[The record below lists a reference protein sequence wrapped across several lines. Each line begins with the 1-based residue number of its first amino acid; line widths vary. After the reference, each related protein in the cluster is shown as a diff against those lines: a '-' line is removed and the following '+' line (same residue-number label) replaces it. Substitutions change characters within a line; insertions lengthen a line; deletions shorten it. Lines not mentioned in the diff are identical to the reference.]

1 MKRFASPVFFIL
13 MIVGIVCILQYENSG
28 PDMKTGMYE
37 VRATVLS
44 VNNESLLEMGTARI
58 GGQHVTAILQQGEA
72 KGQTVTGV
80 NQLTGQPEMDDLFHP
95 GDTILMAVR
104 MVDGKAVEARAV
116 NQYRQGWELGLFG
129 LFILILLIYARSIG
143 LKALFSFIT
152 SFYIIWKFF
161 IPGLLEGG
169 NPILL
174 TVITLTLLTVVIIT
188 CVAGF
193 SRVTVVATL
202 GTLSGLLL
210 ALGLTLFFGDKL
222 KLAGMTAPF
231 ATLLIFSGHYT
242 LDLLDI
248 FYASVILG
256 ASGAAMDIAMDVAAS
271 MNEVLDKKPDITR
284 NELIKSGFNVGR
296 MVTGTMTTT
305 LLLAYSGGYL
315 TMLMVFVT
323 KGTSFT
329 RMLNFKLVAAEI
341 FRTLVG
347 SVGLVMVA
355 PITAVLAGV
364 ILCGFSASDVTTYF
378 STGAKKILGKGS

>member
-1 MKRFASPVFFIL
+1 MKRFISPIFFIL
-13 MIVGIVCILQYENSG
+13 MIVGIIGLLQSENSG
-28 PDMKTGMYE
+28 PDLNTGMHE
-37 VRATVLS
+37 LRATVTA
-44 VNNESLLEMGTARI
+44 VNNEALVEMGTARI
-58 GGQHVTAILQQGEA
+58 GGQHVTAILQEGEA
-72 KGQTVTGV
+72 KGQTVTGP
-80 NQLTGQPEMDDLFHP
+80 NQLTGQPEMDEIFHP

-104 MVDGKAVEARAV
+104 INDGKAVEARAV
-116 NQYRQGWELGLFG
+116 NQFRQGWELALFG
-129 LFILILLIYARSIG
+129 LFVIILLIYARSIG

-161 IPGLLEGG
+161 IPGLLSGG

-193 SRVTVVATL
+193 SRVTVVATM
-202 GTLSGLLL
+202 GTLCGLLL
-210 ALGLTLFFGDKL
+210 ALTLTLFFGEKL

-231 ATLLIFSGHYT
+231 ATMLIFSGHYT

-284 NELIKSGFNVGR
+284 NELIASGFNVGR

-315 TMLMVFVT
+315 TMLMLFVT
-323 KGTSFT
+323 KETSFT

-347 SVGLVMVA
+347 SVGLVLVA
-355 PITAVLAGV
+355 PITAILAGF
-364 ILCGFSASDVTTYF
+364 ILCGVKEVNKSSN
-378 STGAKKILGKGS
+378 

>member
-1 MKRFASPVFFIL
+1 MKRLISPLVFIL
-13 MIVGIVCILQYENSG
+13 MICGIIWLLQHEQSARQRDPNVKELRAVVTDVDNS
-28 PDMKTGMYE
+28 
-37 VRATVLS
+37 
-44 VNNESLLEMGTARI
+44 SLVEMGTARI
-58 GGQHVTAILQQGEA
+58 GAQHVDAVLTEGEL
-72 KGQTVTGV
+72 KGQKVRGV
-80 NQLTGQPEMDDLFHP
+80 NQLTGQPEMDELYHP
-95 GDTILMAVR
+95 GDTLLMAVKLEN
-104 MVDGKAVEARAV
+104 GKAVNARAV
-116 NQYRQGWELGLFG
+116 NQYRQGWELALFG
-129 LFILILLIYARSIG
+129 LFVIILLIYARSIG
-143 LKALFSFIT
+143 LKALFSFVT

-161 IPGLLEGG
+161 IPGLLSGG
-169 NPILL
+169 SPVLL
-174 TVITLTLLTVVIIT
+174 TVFTLSLLTVVIIT
-188 CVAGF
+188 SVAGF
-193 SRVTVVATL
+193 SKVTLIAIL

-210 ALGLTLFFGDKL
+210 ALSLTLFFGEKL

-231 ATLLIFSGHYT
+231 ATMLVFSGHYT
-242 LDLLDI
+242 LNLLDI

-271 MNEVLDKKPDITR
+271 MNEVLDKKPDISR

-323 KGTSFT
+323 KETTFT

-347 SVGLVMVA
+347 SVGLVLVA

-364 ILCGFSASDVTTYF
+364 ILCG
-378 STGAKKILGKGS
+378 LGKTVAGNSNSNE

>member
-1 MKRFASPVFFIL
+1 MKRFVSPIFFVL
-13 MIVGIVCILQYENSG
+13 MIAGIIGLLKYEQAGVDPN
-28 PDMKTGMYE
+28 TGMHE
-37 VRATVLS
+37 LRATVTAVDNSAL
-44 VNNESLLEMGTARI
+44 VEMGTARI
-58 GGQHVTAILQQGEA
+58 GGQHVTAILMEGEP

-80 NQLTGQPEMDDLFHP
+80 NQLTGQPEMDEIFHP

-104 MVDGKAVEARAV
+104 TDGGKAVEARAV
-116 NQYRQGWELGLFG
+116 NQYRQGWELALFG
-129 LFILILLIYARSIG
+129 LFVVILLIYACSIG

-161 IPGLLEGG
+161 IPGLLSGG
-169 NPILL
+169 SPILL

-193 SRVTVVATL
+193 SRVTVVATM
-202 GTLSGLLL
+202 GTLCGLFL
-210 ALGLTLFFGDKL
+210 ALVLTLYFGEKL

-231 ATLLIFSGHYT
+231 ATMLIFSGHYT

-271 MNEVLDKKPDITR
+271 MNEVLDKKSDITR
-284 NELIKSGFNVGR
+284 SELIKSGINVGR

-315 TMLMVFVT
+315 TMLMLFVT

-355 PITAVLAGV
+355 PITAILAGF
-364 ILCGFSASDVTTYF
+364 ILCGIRSKTPE
-378 STGAKKILGKGS
+378 